1 MTRTLD
7 LATFTVPTGWHV
19 EERGT
24 GDGRH
29 DVMWTASATASCSIT
44 VYASRA
50 ASGNLAASFAAEWT
64 RVALQTLAPVP
75 TPGAP
80 EGAIGDLRVAIG
92 GAASNAQGQP
102 MVGLLIVAD
111 AGSRVVPILLLT
123 PSFATLDSYRVAF
136 DPFLASVA
144 VRRVDAPAPPEPR
157 SKRPELTLT
166 ELAGEWGCNDGI
178 NTRYVDRQ
186 TGDYAGTD
194 SLHFTE
200 KWTISASG
208 SITLDFFGIHNG
220 RRIVDKS
227 TGVVS
232 LLADGILVIRM
243 PNEQRF
249 VVRGWEPAADMTVMT
264 LNGPWYD
271 YIPPEILANPQQGAN
286 LDQRWV
292 RLSQRA

>member
-1 MTRTLD
+1 MSVRTLD
-7 LATFTVPTGWHV
+7 LATFAVPTGWQV

-24 GDGRH
+24 GEGRH
-29 DVMWTASATASCSIT
+29 VVMWTANATASCAFA

-64 RVALQTLAPVP
+64 RIALQTLAPGP
-75 TPGAP
+75 TPAAA
-80 EGAIGDLRVAIG
+80 ESAIGDLLVAIG
-92 GAASNAQGQP
+92 GTASSVQGQP
-102 MVGLLIVAD
+102 MVGLLVVAD
-111 AGSRVVPILLLT
+111 AGSRVVPIMVLT
-123 PSFATLDSYRVAF
+123 PSFATLDSYRGAF

-144 VRRVDAPAPPEPR
+144 VRRVDAPAPSEPR
-157 SKRPELTLT
+157 SQRPTLTLA
-166 ELAGEWGCNDGI
+166 ELAGEWGRNDGI

-200 KWTISASG
+200 KWTITASG

-220 RRIVDKS
+220 RRIVEKS
-227 TGVVS
+227 TGAVT
-232 LLADGILVIRM
+232 LIGDGLLVIHK

-249 VVRGWEPAADMTVMT
+249 VVRGWEPAPDMTVMT
-264 LNGPWYD
+264 LNGPWYGD
-271 YIPPEILANPQQGAN
+271 VPPEILANPQQGAN

-292 RLSQRA
+292 RMARR